1 MEKPYSSHKEIK
13 KSFALKGMFVLMV
26 LALIFTLFMVRYA
39 LSGTRR
45 SPEGVP
51 DSDDAYAMAKEFVK
65 PTIKASNISF
75 PESDYQCAQKPDSVF
90 IIKSYAESKDLQG
103 SMGVTSYE
111 ITLRFFGG
119 NIANKDSWKVI
130 SLNEN

>member
-13 KSFALKGMFVLMV
+13 KSFALKGMLVLLV
-26 LALIFTLFMVRYA
+26 LAFIFTLFMVRYA
-39 LSGTRR
+39 LSGTRKNV
-45 SPEGVP
+45 EGVP
-51 DSDDAYAMAKEFVK
+51 DSDDAYAIAKQFVK
-65 PTIKASNISF
+65 PTIKANDISF

-90 IIKSYAESKDLQG
+90 IIKSYAESKNAEG
-103 SMGVTSYE
+103 SKSVISFE

-119 NIANKDSWKVI
+119 NTMNKDSWKVI